1 MYFLAPLMV
10 EFLSVR
16 ATNRLLQAVQADLA
30 VPEFIAG
37 CRALGL
43 IGKYITAP
51 LWRHLV
57 DDNVP
62 FHDR

>member
-1 MYFLAPLMV
+1 MV

-30 VPEFIAG
+30 VSDFVAG

-43 IGKYITAP
+43 IGKDSATATKSKIFA
-51 LWRHLV
+51 
-57 DDNVP
+57 P
-62 FHDR
+62 FF